1 MRKEAEILSH
11 QLAPNAVLSLLD
23 DTSAPLATHITIPSG
38 ASVNSSATNN
48 STMTEFSNSL
58 KSLELTI
65 SPTSST
71 QSSQQ
76 KATEL
81 NFGTPQID
89 LSLPEGTLSKDGLH
103 EFNPKH
109 FRDQDLAF
117 KTALTLAAREITT
130 SETKPIFCFL
140 TEDQSNLIKWLSSK
154 EISKLGLTKENLIV
168 ITAKHTDDL
177 LWAMEETLHTVDA
190 VALVAHFTLLSNI
203 SAQRLSFAS
212 QSNKIPCL
220 LICNHKIDGPNHTKS
235 KWTVWNETEE
245 ENKGSQILQDG
256 KIGLSL
262 SQIKNEIQNA
272 NWIIKWQAEKGRF
285 TTSTKETLASQST
298 KIH

>member
-11 QLAPNAVLSLLD
+11 QLAPNTVLSLLD
-23 DTSAPLATHITIPSG
+23 ETSAPLATHITIPTG
-38 ASVNSSATNN
+38 ASISSSITENTTSN
-48 STMTEFSNSL
+48 EFSKSL
-58 KSLELTI
+58 KSLELSI
-65 SPTSST
+65 SPSSSAY
-71 QSSQQ
+71 SSQQ
-76 KATEL
+76 KTTEL

-89 LSLPEGTLSKDGLH
+89 LSLPQGTLSKDGIH

-117 KTALTLAAREITT
+117 KTALTVAAREI
-130 SETKPIFCFL
+130 SSEETKPIFCFL
-140 TEDQSNLIKWLSSK
+140 TEDQTNLIKWLSSR
-154 EISKLGLTKENLIV
+154 EISKLGLSKENLIV

-212 QSNKIPCL
+212 KSKKTPCL
-220 LICNHKIDGPNHTKS
+220 LICNHKIEGPNHTKS
-235 KWTVWNETEE
+235 KWTVWSETEE
-245 ENKGSQILQDG
+245 ENLQSD
-256 KIGLSL
+256 KIGLTL
-262 SQIKNEIQNA
+262 SQIKNEKQNA
-272 NWIIKWQAEKGRF
+272 SWVIKWQAEKGRF
-285 TTSTKETLASQST
+285 TTSLKETLAPEST

>member
-11 QLAPNAVLSLLD
+11 QLAPNTVLSLLD
-23 DTSAPLATHITIPSG
+23 ETSAPLATHIAIPTG
-38 ASVNSSATNN
+38 ASIGSSVSDNSISN
-48 STMTEFSNSL
+48 EFANSL
-58 KSLELTI
+58 KSLELSI

-71 QSSQQ
+71 YSSKQ
-76 KATEL
+76 KTTEL

-89 LSLPEGTLSKDGLH
+89 LSLPQGTLSKDGIH

-117 KTALTLAAREITT
+117 KTALTVAAREITS

-140 TEDQSNLIKWLSSK
+140 TEDQTNLIKWLSSK
-154 EISKLGLTKENLIV
+154 EIAKLGLTKENLIV

-212 QSNKIPCL
+212 QAKKTPCL
-220 LICNHKIDGPNHTKS
+220 LICNHKIDGPNHTTS
-235 KWTVWNETEE
+235 KWTVWSETEE
-245 ENKGSQILQDG
+245 ESLQGD

-262 SQIKNEIQNA
+262 SQIKNEKQNA
-272 NWIIKWQAEKGRF
+272 SWIIKWQAEKGRF
-285 TTSTKETLASQST
+285 TTAPKETLTPEST

>member
-11 QLAPNAVLSLLD
+11 QLAPNTVLSLLD
-23 DTSAPLATHITIPSG
+23 ETSAPLATHITIPTG
-38 ASVNSSATNN
+38 ASISSSITDN
-48 STMTEFSNSL
+48 STSNEFTKSL
-58 KSLELTI
+58 KTLELTI
-65 SPTSST
+65 SPSSSAY
-71 QSSQQ
+71 SSQQ
-76 KATEL
+76 KTTEL

-89 LSLPEGTLSKDGLH
+89 LSLPQGTLSKDGIH

-117 KTALTLAAREITT
+117 KTALTVAAREI
-130 SETKPIFCFL
+130 SSEETKPIFCFL
-140 TEDQSNLIKWLSSK
+140 TEDQTNLIQWLSSR
-154 EISKLGLTKENLIV
+154 EISNLGLSKENLIV

-212 QSNKIPCL
+212 KSKKTPCL
-220 LICNHKIDGPNHTKS
+220 LICNHKIEGPNHTKS
-235 KWTVWNETEE
+235 KWTVWSETEE
-245 ENKGSQILQDG
+245 ENLQSD

-262 SQIKNEIQNA
+262 SQIKNEKQNA
-272 NWIIKWQAEKGRF
+272 SWVIKWQAEKGRF
-285 TTSTKETLASQST
+285 TTSLKETLAPESR

>member
-11 QLAPNAVLSLLD
+11 QLAPNTVLSLLD
-23 DTSAPLATHITIPSG
+23 ETSAPLATHITIPTG
-38 ASVNSSATNN
+38 ASISSSMTDN
-48 STMTEFSNSL
+48 STFNEFTRSL
-58 KSLELTI
+58 KSLELSI

-71 QSSQQ
+71 HSSNQ
-76 KATEL
+76 KTTEL

-89 LSLPEGTLSKDGLH
+89 LSLPQGTLSKDGIH

-117 KTALTLAAREITT
+117 KTALTVAAREIT
-130 SETKPIFCFL
+130 SEETKPIFCFL
-140 TEDQSNLIKWLSSK
+140 TEDQSNLIKWLSSR
-154 EISKLGLTKENLIV
+154 EISTLGLSKENLVV

-212 QSNKIPCL
+212 KSKKTPCL
-220 LICNHKIDGPNHTKS
+220 LICNHKIEGPNHTKS
-235 KWTVWNETEE
+235 KWTVWSETEE
-245 ENKGSQILQDG
+245 ENLQSD
-256 KIGLSL
+256 KIGLTL
-262 SQIKNEIQNA
+262 SQIKNEKQNA
-272 NWIIKWQAEKGRF
+272 SWVIKWQAEKGRF
-285 TTSTKETLASQST
+285 TTSLKETLAPEST

>member
-11 QLAPNAVLSLLD
+11 QLAPNTVLSMLD
-23 DTSAPLATHITIPSG
+23 ETSAPLANHITIPTGVSI
-38 ASVNSSATNN
+38 SS
-48 STMTEFSNSL
+48 STTEFTNTL
-58 KSLELTI
+58 KSLELPIAT
-65 SPTSST
+65 TSST
-71 QSSQQ
+71 QLPVRSQQ
-76 KATEL
+76 KTTEL

-89 LSLPEGTLSKDGLH
+89 LSLPEGTLSKDGIH

-117 KTALTLAAREITT
+117 KTALTLAARELSSTQ
-130 SETKPIFCFL
+130 TKPIFCFL
-140 TEDQSNLIKWLSSK
+140 TEDQSNLIKWLSSR
-154 EISKLGLTKENLIV
+154 EITKLGLSKENLIV

-190 VALVAHFTLLSNI
+190 VALVAHFTLLNNI

-212 QSNKIPCL
+212 QSKKIPCL

-235 KWTVWNETEE
+235 KWTVWTEAEE
-245 ENKGSQILQDG
+245 ENLQDD

-262 SQIKNEIQNA
+262 SQIKDERQDA

-285 TTSTKETLASQST
+285 TTASKETLVPGSA